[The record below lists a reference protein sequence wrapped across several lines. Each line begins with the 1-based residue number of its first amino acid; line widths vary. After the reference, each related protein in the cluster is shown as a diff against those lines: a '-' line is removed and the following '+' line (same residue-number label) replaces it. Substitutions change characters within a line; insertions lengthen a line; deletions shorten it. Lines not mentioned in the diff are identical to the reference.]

1 MSQAGQA
8 IGGVVVVGCRY
19 ACRVGRGDQAVVEVL
34 VVITARIPIGADGGE
49 AVGVIVTVD
58 NGFAVGVSQAVQL
71 PRAS

>member
-19 ACRVGRGDQAVVEVL
+19 ACRVGRGDQAMVGVL
-34 VVITARIPIGADGGE
+34 IAVTAAVPIGADAGDT
-49 AVGVIVTVD
+49 VGVIVTVD
-58 NGFAVGVSQAVQL
+58 NGFAVGVGQAVQL